1 LTGTCTCDFE
11 WAGDDCTSKAATP
24 DGSVAP
30 LPEVISSSATLAA
43 RPAIMALAIAAIAA
57 LGLC

>member
-1 LTGTCTCDFE
+1 LTGTCICDFE

-24 DGSVAP
+24 DGSIAP
-30 LPEVISSSATLAA
+30 LPEVISSSATLT

-57 LGLC
+57 